1 MSLFRDSLDMMQRRD
16 RERANLLTQLDRQM
30 RFFTEFGIHA
40 HEIQNIR
47 VRARGCD
54 NVQSWV
60 TMKDGTEH
68 NIKGVDVKFVLDGK
82 AVWPKR

>member
-1 MSLFRDSLDMMQRRD
+1 MSLFRDSLDMMRKRD
-16 RERANLLTQLDRQM
+16 MERAELLDQLDRQM
-30 RFFTEFGIHA
+30 RFFTEFRIHA
-40 HEIQNIR
+40 HEIKSIR
-47 VRARGCD
+47 VRARGYE

-82 AVWPKR
+82 VEWPNR